1 MYSRILLAY
10 DGSPEGRAALREGA
24 LLARHCD
31 AKVYLLSVVAD
42 NPGVRMAEGVHAGAV
57 AQQMQTYKDVLQGG
71 LDRLRALGMEATAE
85 LVTGEPAQA
94 IGAYATRIQADLVVV
109 AHRKQSLFERWWSGS
124 VGAFL
129 SDHVG
134 CSLLLSRN
142 TITDEQFAAAMA
154 RMAGR
159 AGG

>member
-1 MYSRILLAY
+1 MYARILLAY

-24 LLARHCD
+24 LLAKHCG
-31 AKVYLLSVVAD
+31 AQVFLLSVVAET
-42 NPGVRMAEGVHAGAV
+42 PGVRMAEGVHAGAV

-71 LDRLRALGMEATAE
+71 VDRLRALGMEATAE

-109 AHRKQSLFERWWSGS
+109 AHRKQTLFERWWSGS

-129 SDHVG
+129 SDHVS
-134 CSLLLSRN
+134 CSLLLARN
-142 TITDEQFAAAMA
+142 TISDEAFEAVMGKKA
-154 RMAGR
+154 
-159 AGG
+159 

>member
-1 MYSRILLAY
+1 MYDRILLAY

-24 LLARHCD
+24 LLAKHCG
-31 AKVYLLSVVAD
+31 AQVFLLSVVAE

-71 LDRLRALGMEATAE
+71 VDRLKALGMEASAE

-94 IGAYATRIQADLVVV
+94 IGAYATRIKADLVVV
-109 AHRKQSLFERWWSGS
+109 AHRKQTLFERWWSGS

-129 SDHVG
+129 SDHVS
-134 CSLLLSRN
+134 CSLLLARN
-142 TITDEQFAAAMA
+142 TISDEAFEAVM
-154 RMAGR
+154 GKKP
-159 AGG
+159 GG

>member
-1 MYSRILLAY
+1 MYARILLAY

-24 LLARHCD
+24 LLAKHCG
-31 AKVYLLSVVAD
+31 AQVFLLSVVAET
-42 NPGVRMAEGVHAGAV
+42 PGVRMAEGVHAGAV

-71 LDRLRALGMEATAE
+71 VDRLRALGMEATAE

-109 AHRKQSLFERWWSGS
+109 AHRKQTLFERWWSGS

-129 SDHVG
+129 SDHVS
-134 CSLLLSRN
+134 CSLLLARN
-142 TITDEQFAAAMA
+142 TISDEAFETVMGKKA
-154 RMAGR
+154 
-159 AGG
+159 